1 MNSRALII
9 GMVTLVASSA
19 HAERLDTSSSLD
31 SGQLSLAVE
40 GQAAS
45 PGGHSGALRLHQG
58 FGLAAGYDL
67 VFRQALDWSGV
78 SPRFDGALKYTLA
91 EPSLS
96 RSTPGVAVWVG
107 GGFGESPF
115 ASVAMLL
122 DFLVAKNRR
131 VYGGLEV
138 VVQRHV
144 NLVFSG
150 GIRFALSRHL
160 SWYTEAG
167 GGFDGRGWYY
177 VSTGPRVAV
186 F

>member
-1 MNSRALII
+1 MVAL
-9 GMVTLVASSA
+9 MASTA

-40 GQAAS
+40 GQAVS
-45 PGGHSGALRLHQG
+45 PGGQAGVLRLHQG

-96 RSTPGVAVWVG
+96 RRTPGVAVWVG
-107 GGFGESPF
+107 GGFGEGPF
-115 ASVAMLL
+115 ATVAMLL
-122 DFLVAKNRR
+122 DFLVAKKRR
-131 VYGGLEV
+131 VYGSLEV

-150 GIRFALSRHL
+150 GIRFALARHL

-177 VSTGPRVAV
+177 LSTGPRVAV